1 MHIRNIK
8 RLAAIMLLLAAATS
22 LVCCG
27 NTGGAPTIASVNL
40 MEGISSK
47 LASSPAAPSKE
58 GAVRAADFGLR
69 LFKKCA
75 DGVNENVLVSPLSVL
90 SALSMTA
97 NGAKGETLAQMERTL
112 GMSRD
117 ELNEFY
123 RNYAALLPSG
133 NKYKLDQA
141 NSIWFKS
148 DAGFAVNG
156 DFLQTNADY
165 FGAEIYKAAF
175 DEGTLKD
182 INNWVKD
189 KTRGMIPAILNE
201 IPAEVKMYL
210 INALAFDAEWEAL
223 YYKEA
228 VRPGEFTLEDGTQRS
243 VEFMYSGEAEYLK
256 GEGFTGFKKYYKDR
270 KYAFAAL
277 LPDEGTTVGELIAS
291 LDPAELMRALSEPE
305 YCEVDA
311 AIPKFESSYS
321 DELSEALNAMGMTDV
336 FDPSAADFG
345 ALGSSAD
352 GNIFISRV
360 LHKTYISVDEKGTKA
375 AAVTA
380 VEMPTEC
387 EPAEIRTVHLD
398 RPFVYMLIDC
408 ETNLPFFIGTMT
420 DPAK

>member
-1 MHIRNIK
+1 
-8 RLAAIMLLLAAATS
+8 
-22 LVCCG
+22 
-27 NTGGAPTIASVNL
+27 

-47 LASSPAAPSKE
+47 LTSSPAAPSKD

-69 LFKKCA
+69 LFKECA
-75 DGVNENVLVSPLSVL
+75 DGVNENVLISPLSVL

-133 NKYKLDQA
+133 DKYKLDQA

-189 KTRGMIPAILNE
+189 KTDGMIPAILDE

-210 INALAFDAEWEAL
+210 INALAFDAKWEAP

-228 VRPGEFTLEDGTQRS
+228 VRPGEFTLEDGTKRS
-243 VEFMYSGEAEYLK
+243 AEFMYSGEDEYLK

-277 LPDEGTTVGELIAS
+277 LPDEGTTLGELIAS
-291 LDPAELMRALSEPE
+291 LDATELMRALSEPE

-408 ETNLPFFIGTMT
+408 
-420 DPAK
+420 